1 MGASEEQFRFRAALR
16 PLDQKVVK
24 SRNSSSGG
32 GSNNERNVRMW
43 FGLEKVL
50 KEGRRG
56 KEEREVGCCK
66 QNGRS

>member
-1 MGASEEQFRFRAALR
+1 M
-16 PLDQKVVK
+16 K

-32 GSNNERNVRMW
+32 GSNNERNIRMW
-43 FGLEKVL
+43 FALKKVL

-66 QNGRS
+66 QNGRSQSVARGNS